1 MARLQELHGMLKLM
15 FVIMVA
21 TMYVCCWAIG
31 EDTVIEMVVD
41 EKDDREVHKVG
52 MGVII
57 KGVEEG

>member
-1 MARLQELHGMLKLM
+1 
-15 FVIMVA
+15 MVA
-21 TMYVCCWAIG
+21 TIYVCCLAIG
-31 EDTVIEMVVD
+31 EVISVIEMVVD